1 MANTTENEWSK
12 DQQGQIT
19 TLYNALKGELKTEAY
34 AKVFGVPQL
43 PYIHAFNILKGLA
56 NKQNKKSD
64 ETATKG
70 LESRVTGT
78 PVSGGIFA
86 GRESHIRGL
95 AAIAAL
101 MIGGPYVVPYFI

>member
-1 MANTTENEWSK
+1 MADTTENEWSK

-43 PYIHAFNILKGLA
+43 PYIHAFNILKELYD
-56 NKQNKKSD
+56 KQKKKPD
-64 ETATKG
+64 ETAKG
-70 LESRVTGT
+70 LESKVAE
-78 PVSGGIFA
+78 PVSSGLFA

-95 AAIAAL
+95 ATIAAL